1 MSHINQAL
9 SELSQKGQG
18 AKVKIEKAQI
28 EKVKSRPAIV
38 WLIGGF
44 SLSLAIGGWT
54 VSQQSVV
61 VGQPMLAKPLVI
73 SEVEVSHQ
81 NPFGNNDVAVSTTE
95 QEAKRAT
102 ADNSRQ
108 QVTIYQSPS
117 SENTTSSVKSEAV
130 SPPKTRIEK
139 NSSAV
144 TADSKV
150 TPVKPKVVVSAHS
163 LQTPSSTILLANNS
177 SSKANLTSTSKP
189 SNNSVTIEQVELT
202 PKQLA
207 KKAEQQARKAIDNNN
222 IDEALNSYRDA
233 LRYDPTDEIVRQ
245 QLSALYYG
253 KGDPRKAFE
262 VLQEGVNRDN
272 GSEVL
277 RIALAKL
284 LIKEQQPEAAL
295 TPLMYLSHTPTVE
308 YLSLRAALAQK
319 NGLDDIAL
327 ETYQQLV
334 IVDGANA
341 RWWLGLAI
349 QQERNA
355 DMSSAAEAYQKALTK
370 VGLSRQS
377 QIFVRERLKLLSTID
392 MNKTSTGSTA
402 SKENDLAN

>member
-44 SLSLAIGGWT
+44 SLSLAIGGWA

-61 VGQPMLAKPLVI
+61 VGQPMLTKPLVI
-73 SEVEVSHQ
+73 SEVEISHQ
-81 NPFGNNDVAVSTTE
+81 DPFGNNDVAVSTTE
-95 QEAKRAT
+95 QVT
-102 ADNSRQ
+102 TDNSSQ
-108 QVTIYQSPS
+108 QVTIYQAPS

-130 SPPKTRIEK
+130 SPTKTRIEK

-163 LQTPSSTILLANNS
+163 MQTPSSTILLANNS
-177 SSKANLTSTSKP
+177 SSKANLTSNSKP